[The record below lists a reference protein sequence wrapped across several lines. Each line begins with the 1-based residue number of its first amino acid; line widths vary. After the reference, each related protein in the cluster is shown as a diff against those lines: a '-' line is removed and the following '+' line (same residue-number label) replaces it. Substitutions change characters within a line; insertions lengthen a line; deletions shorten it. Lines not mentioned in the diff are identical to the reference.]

1 MEEKEHYFG
10 VDLLRFFAA
19 AIVVL
24 NHFGIFTW
32 NTPSVGVTGKWL
44 AFPALVPA
52 SWCGWVGVEIFFVI
66 SGFVIAASAQHATPG
81 SFLKHRIIRV
91 APALWI
97 CTTLA
102 FALQLTSGQPF
113 NPLLAAYVR
122 SLFLSPVGPYID
134 GVIWTLVVEAAFYL
148 LIFATLLAGKFDR
161 INRIAIGLGI
171 ASAIFLTIFAYA
183 EFFHDIPV
191 FAKIAA
197 VCGRFYF
204 KLLLLRHGVLFACG
218 MLLWYGFEHGFS
230 RLTLALIG
238 VFVAFGAVEIV
249 IQSAEFD
256 PIILLR
262 AEAGPSVPPLL
273 NRAMLAVF
281 IWMGGVSSLVLSVVF
296 RSKIYRGFK
305 NHGKLF
311 RDIGLLT
318 YPIYLNHFVLGMTI
332 VPALFALGLERSLV
346 FAISLAT
353 VLASSWFIM
362 SLPERALRAVLLSI
376 ITRPPKVAWSELRK
390 RHWWKR

>member
-1 MEEKEHYFG
+1 VEEKEHYFG
-10 VDLLRFFAA
+10 VDLLRFVAA
-19 AIVVL
+19 SLVVL

-32 NTPSVGVTGKWL
+32 NTPSVGITGQWL

-52 SWCGWVGVEIFFVI
+52 SWYGWVGVEIFFVI
-66 SGFVIAASAQHATPG
+66 SGFVIAASARHATPS

-102 FALQLTSGQPF
+102 FALRLTSGLPF
-113 NPLLAAYVR
+113 SPLLAAYVR
-122 SLFLSPVGPYID
+122 SLLLSPVGPYID
-134 GVIWTLVVEAAFYL
+134 GVIWTLVVEAAFYF
-148 LIFATLLAGKFDR
+148 LIFTTLLAGKFER
-161 INRIAIGLGI
+161 INRIATGLGI

-183 EFFHDIPV
+183 EFFQDIPV
-191 FAKIAA
+191 FAKIAS

-204 KLLLLRHGVLFACG
+204 KLLLLRHGVIFACG
-218 MLLWYGFEHGFS
+218 VLLWYGFEHGFS

-249 IQSAEFD
+249 IQSVELD
-256 PIILLR
+256 HTILLR
-262 AEAGPSVPPLL
+262 AEAGPSAPPLL

-281 IWMGGVSSLVLSVVF
+281 IWIGGVASLVLSVVF
-296 RSKIYRGFK
+296 RSKIYRRLK
-305 NHGKLF
+305 NHRKLIQ
-311 RDIGLLT
+311 DIGLLT
-318 YPIYLNHFVLGMTI
+318 YPVYLNHFVLGMTM

-346 FAISLAT
+346 FALSLAT

-362 SLPERALRAVLLSI
+362 SIPERALRSALLSI
-376 ITRPPKVAWSELRK
+376 SSGPPKNSRG
-390 RHWWKR
+390 RS